1 VSASATE
8 TAAAPRPAPVRPSRL
23 PSWLSNPWA
32 RPRFLALTTW
42 LYIGWA
48 LVPVLAAILFSFN
61 DGRSRSVW
69 QGFSTRWWWGD
80 DTLSVFHDPTYT
92 NALVHSL
99 ELAALDV
106 VIATP
111 LGFLL
116 AIGLSRWRGRGSGS
130 ANFLMLVPLTTPELA
145 MAVSLLLVFT
155 QLSLLPF
162 SAVHLGTTAQ
172 VIGQVTFSVSYV
184 VVIVRSRLAAIGPQY
199 EEAAR
204 DLGASPTQALR
215 DVLLPLLLPAAL
227 ASMLIVFALSI
238 DDFVVTQYMSSGG
251 ETTTIPMLLY
261 ANARGGATTPALNAV
276 ATIMVVVTLIGV
288 GGAYLILRWFGR
300 RTATTTAGSRAMQ
313 DLTGLEKS

>member
-1 VSASATE
+1 MSATAAE
-8 TAAAPRPAPVRPSRL
+8 PAAPARPAPVRPSRL
-23 PSWLSNPWA
+23 PSWLSNPWG
-32 RPRFLALTTW
+32 RPRFLSLTTW
-42 LYIGWA
+42 LYVAWS
-48 LVPVLAAILFSFN
+48 LVPVLAAVLFSFN

-80 DTLSVFHDPTYT
+80 ETLSVFHDPTYT

-99 ELAALDV
+99 ELAALDMA
-106 VIATP
+106 IATP
-111 LGFLL
+111 LGFML

-162 SAVHLGTTAQ
+162 TAVHLGTPAQ

-184 VVIVRSRLAAIGPQY
+184 VVIVRSRLAAIGPEY

-204 DLGASPTQALR
+204 DLGASSWQALR

-251 ETTTIPMLLY
+251 ETTTVPMLLY

-276 ATIMVVVTLIGV
+276 ATIMVVVTLVGV
-288 GGAYLILRWFGR
+288 GGAYLILRWFSRHTGESAAG
-300 RTATTTAGSRAMQ
+300 TAAM
-313 DLTGLEKS
+313 DLTGME

>member
-1 VSASATE
+1 M
-8 TAAAPRPAPVRPSRL
+8 
-23 PSWLSNPWA
+23 SWR

-42 LYIGWA
+42 GYIAWS
-48 LVPVLAAILFSFN
+48 LLPVLAAVIFSFN
-61 DGRSRSVW
+61 AGRSRSVW

-80 DTLSVFHDPTYT
+80 KTLSVFHDPVYT
-92 NALVHSL
+92 KALVHSL
-99 ELAALDV
+99 ELAALDML
-106 VIATP
+106 IATP

-116 AIGLSRWRGRGSGS
+116 AIGLSRWRGRGSGA

-155 QLSLLPF
+155 QLSLIPF
-162 SAVHLGTTAQ
+162 SAVALGTGAQ
-172 VIGQVTFSVSYV
+172 AIGQVTFSVSYV
-184 VVIVRSRLAAIGPQY
+184 VVIVRSRLAAIGPEY

-204 DLGASPTQALR
+204 DLGASARQALQH
-215 DVLLPLLLPAAL
+215 VLLPLLLPAAL

-276 ATIMVVVTLIGV
+276 ATIMVVVTLLGV
-288 GGAYLILRWFGR
+288 GGAYLVLRWFGR
-300 RTATTTAGSRAMQ
+300 RSGDGEAAGQMGM
-313 DLTGLEKS
+313 DLTGME